1 MSEWVTELNGISV
14 ALVMAVVNS
23 GLALL
28 LAFGLNMT
36 DTQQGSVQAFVNALL
51 VMVAAVAHSNAKRT
65 KTVIPAP
72 PLDESRKAEGG
83 GTPPPAA

>member
-72 PLDESRKAEGG
+72 PLDESRKTEGSG
-83 GTPPPAA
+83 PPPPAA

>member
-1 MSEWVTELNGISV
+1 
-14 ALVMAVVNS
+14 MAVVNS

-72 PLDESRKAEGG
+72 PLDESQNGPSIPAQPPQTTERQV
-83 GTPPPAA
+83 PPPQVP